1 MRHWVYA
8 LVLGILLGLGLG
20 VGGTLLWHSER
31 KQAPPPVTPAVVAL
45 FNNSGKE
52 EFYFA
57 LINRS
62 VRLVDRDLLQNSLRL
77 REAERKDESRMT
89 RYRKVSQEFGAKLLV
104 IIENTGQGPKFIG
117 DRETHHNKDY
127 AQIFEVDSGVLLRA
141 WDNTNNDWPAKPAPV
156 AEAVKT
162 LAERLGVT
170 RP

>member
-45 FNNSGKE
+45 FNNSGNE

-57 LINRS
+57 INRS
-62 VRLVDRDLLQNSLRL
+62 VRLVDRDLLQDSLRL

-104 IIENTGQGPKFIG
+104 KIEITGKGPKFIG
-117 DRETHHNKDY
+117 DRETHHDKAY

-141 WDNTNNDWPAKPAPV
+141 WDNTNNLWPAEPAPV

>member
-52 EFYFA
+52 EFRYA
-57 LINRS
+57 LAHRS
-62 VRLVDRDLLQNSLRL
+62 VRIVDPDLLGDSLRL

-104 IIENTGQGPKFIG
+104 TIDIIGGGPMAKKAMARI
-117 DRETHHNKDY
+117 Y
-127 AQIFEVDSGVLLRA
+127 EVDSGVLLRA
-141 WDNTNNDWPAKPAPV
+141 WDNTTNAWPAEPEPV
-156 AEAVKT
+156 AEAVNSLAQAT
-162 LAERLGVT
+162 LRFPAGF
-170 RP
+170 P